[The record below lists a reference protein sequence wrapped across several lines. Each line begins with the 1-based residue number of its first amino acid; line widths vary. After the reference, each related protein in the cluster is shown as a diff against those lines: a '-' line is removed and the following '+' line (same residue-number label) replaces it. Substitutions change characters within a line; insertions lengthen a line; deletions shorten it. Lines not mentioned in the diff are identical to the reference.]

1 MKGKNSTA
9 RNWKSPFD
17 LPYYMANSMFRICLL
32 LGLLCQKLS
41 AQTVDFQFYG
51 KSIPEIQRSLYSATP
66 VFHAAEFL
74 PDIAVLSATTPLSGQ
89 EIEPLFFSAGL
100 APWKPEDMPFFC
112 RIEHEVGKK
121 LPLLFKFRLG
131 SVDYVDW
138 LEGKGIRN

>member
-1 MKGKNSTA
+1 MKEKNLTA
-9 RNWKSPFD
+9 QKWRNPFN
-17 LPYYMANSMFRICLL
+17 LSYFTANNMFRICFF
-32 LGLLCQKLS
+32 LGLFCPALS

-51 KSIPEIQRSLYSATP
+51 KSIPDIQRSLHSVVPA
-66 VFHAAEFL
+66 FHAAEFL
-74 PDIAVLSATTPLSGQ
+74 PGVSVRSGTTPLSGK
-89 EIEPLFFSAGL
+89 ELEPLFFSPGL
-100 APWKPEDMPFFC
+100 APWKPEDLPFFC